1 MTTDN
6 IGGVW
11 TYALELAGGL
21 KKSGAEVTLAV
32 IGDPLTANQ
41 RKELQEFRYFHFVA
55 KQEWME
61 DPWDDVQKTGEW
73 LLEIKKKIN
82 PDLVHLNSYSL
93 AALQWEVPVVV
104 VLHSCVL
111 TWWKAVKKEEAPS
124 GWNRYRDKI
133 SEGIRSADAVAAPG
147 WVMLNS
153 AEKLYGP
160 FKNKKLI
167 YNGRNPQLFKKGKKE
182 KFIFSMGR
190 LWDEAKNIQL
200 VSEAA
205 ADIHYNIF
213 VAGDYQTDE
222 FKLKSN
228 IFLLGRMNPDQISDW
243 LSNAAVYVL
252 PAKYEPFGYTFLE
265 AAFSG
270 CALIGGNIDSL
281 KEIWDDAMIYTDT
294 ENAQQLARTV

>member
-11 TYALELAGGL
+11 TYALELANGL
-21 KKSGAEVTLAV
+21 KKSGTEVCLAV
-32 IGDPLTANQ
+32 IDDPLTDNQ
-41 RKELQEFRYFHFVA
+41 RKELQGFRYFHFVA

-93 AALQWEVPVVV
+93 VALQWDVPVVV

-111 TWWKAVKKEEAPS
+111 TWWKAVKKEDAPAD
-124 GWNRYRDKI
+124 WNRYRDKI
-133 SEGIRSADAVAAPG
+133 SEGIRSADTVAAPG
-147 WVMLNS
+147 RAMLNS

-190 LWDEAKNIQL
+190 VWDEAKNIQL

-205 ADIHYNIF
+205 AGIRYNIF
-213 VAGDYQTDE
+213 VAGDYQIDE

-252 PAKYEPFGYTFLE
+252 PVFVIPKKPLV
-265 AAFSG
+265 
-270 CALIGGNIDSL
+270 C
-281 KEIWDDAMIYTDT
+281 
-294 ENAQQLARTV
+294 